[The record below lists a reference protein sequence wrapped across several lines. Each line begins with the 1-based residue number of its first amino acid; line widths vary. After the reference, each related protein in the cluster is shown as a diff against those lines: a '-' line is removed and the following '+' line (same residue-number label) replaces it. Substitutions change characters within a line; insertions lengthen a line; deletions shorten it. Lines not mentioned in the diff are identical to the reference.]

1 MSDEKKLS
9 VERNF
14 RLLAVML
21 SVASLVILMIPAFL
35 VGHWLFF
42 LGCAGVFWGMLW
54 TGYMMARRLERIHKK
69 WIWRPEFTHHE
80 RDKKS

>member
-1 MSDEKKLS
+1 MKKKLS

-14 RLLAVML
+14 RFLAAIL
-21 SVASLVILMIPAFL
+21 SGVSLVLGMIPAFL

-42 LGCAGVFWGMLW
+42 LGCVGVFWGLLW
-54 TGYMMARRLERIHKK
+54 TGYMMARRLERIHGK
-69 WIWRPEFTHHE
+69 WIWHPELADLD